1 MNPGYLF
8 IIGAAIL
15 WGSMGLF
22 FTVLHDSYQLSALNI
37 AFLRAAVPAVTLL
50 VVLGVWRRSLLRISR
65 ESLIRYLAFGLIG
78 IALFYILAIEGV
90 ILTNV
95 ATASVLLY
103 TAPAFV
109 TLFAWRLWREP
120 ITARKLLA
128 LIGAF
133 VGCAFVAGAYDP
145 SQLSVNWFGVLIATL
160 AGFGYAVFT
169 VFSKASTGQ
178 SPWTTI
184 TYSLVFG
191 ALFLLPLQFIAI
203 PGLGG
208 RGLTTLVSEPSSW
221 LYVLGLGLGPTLGS
235 YLLFNTG
242 LQRVPASNAS
252 VVATIEPVVAG
263 VLGFLLLNQ
272 TMAWPQVAGA
282 GMVVGAAVWLTRG

>member
-1 MNPGYLF
+1 MNPGYLLVM
-8 IIGAAIL
+8 GAAIL

-22 FTVLHDSYQLSALNI
+22 FTVLHDSYRLSALNI
-37 AFLRAAVPAVTLL
+37 AFLRAAVPAVALL
-50 VVLGVWRRSLLRISR
+50 LLLGLFRRGLLHISR
-65 ESLIRYLAFGLIG
+65 RSLIRYLAFGLIG

-120 ITARKLLA
+120 ITPRKLLA

-133 VGCAFVAGAYDP
+133 VGCALVAGAYDP
-145 SQLSVNWFGVLIATL
+145 AQLSTNWFGVLIATL

-191 ALFLLPLQFIAI
+191 ALFLLPLQFTSI
-203 PGLGG
+203 PGLDGQ
-208 RGLTTLVSEPSSW
+208 GLSPLATDASSW
-221 LYVLGLGLGPTLGS
+221 VYVLGLGLGPTLGS
-235 YLLFNTG
+235 YLLFNSG
-242 LQRVPASNAS
+242 LRRVPASNAS

-272 TMAWPQVAGA
+272 TLAWPQVAGGA
-282 GMVVGAAVWLTRG
+282 MVVGAAVWLSRV